1 MVGASRISRVI
12 ACLTAGAAFAV
23 AVQVAQAQQP
33 ARAPSGPPI
42 KIGLIAEL
50 TGALSFYGLE
60 TNRTAALLV
69 NQINA
74 SGGMLGRP
82 VELLARDSKTTV
94 ADAVRHARDL
104 LFTENVDFLMHS
116 INSGE
121 CIALG
126 NAAKQA
132 KKILL
137 SNCANDDFT
146 GKDGNE
152 YVFRLPNIT
161 TRTQGYAAAEYAFA
175 NFKSRGNRYYTIASD
190 FAFGRLVVAA
200 FKERTLALNP
210 KAQFIGEAW
219 PKINQDSYTS
229 FITALVE
236 AKPDVVFFAWG
247 IGIPFWQQSGPYE
260 LPKKFAMV
268 SSYWGGADEM
278 RVLPRESVPVGAVL
292 GGFPWYAIKNAVNT
306 GFVEAYN
313 KAYGKPPPTPA
324 YFEHVSMQALRLAVE
339 KAKTIETQAV
349 IKALEG
355 MQFESIVGPV
365 TIRPFEHQG
374 TTPHWTGKAAWDE
387 SRKMGVLSEIIQL
400 PTDKFL
406 RSEDEIRKLRPK

>member
-1 MVGASRISRVI
+1 M
-12 ACLTAGAAFAV
+12 
-23 AVQVAQAQQP
+23 AQQP
-33 ARAPSGPPI
+33 AKPPSGTPI

-50 TGALSFYGLE
+50 TGALSFYGIE
-60 TNRTAALLV
+60 TQRTATLLV
-69 NQINA
+69 KQMNA
-74 SGGMLGRP
+74 SGGLLGRP
-82 VELLARDSKTTV
+82 VELIVRDSKTTV
-94 ADAVRHARDL
+94 NDAVRQARDL

-116 INSGE
+116 INSAE
-121 CIALG
+121 CIAVG
-126 NAAKQA
+126 NVAKQA

-161 TRTQGYAAAEYAFA
+161 TRTQGYAAAEYAYA
-175 NFKSRGNRYYTIASD
+175 NFKNRGNRYYTIASD
-190 FAFGRLVVAA
+190 FAFGRLATAA
-200 FKERTLALNP
+200 FKERTLQLNP
-210 KAQFIGEAW
+210 KAQFISEAW
-219 PKINQDSYTS
+219 PKVNEESYAS
-229 FITALVE
+229 FITAMIE
-236 AKPDVVFFAWG
+236 AKPDVVFFAFG

-278 RVLPRESVPVGAVL
+278 RVLPKESVPTGAVL
-292 GGFPWYAIKNAVNT
+292 GGFPYYAIKSPLNKP
-306 GFVEAYN
+306 FVDAYI
-313 KAYGKPPPTPA
+313 KDYGKAPPTPA
-324 YFEHVSMQALRLAVE
+324 YFEHVSMQALRLGVE

-349 IKALEG
+349 IKALQG

-387 SRKMGVLSEIIQL
+387 SRKMGVLTDIIQL

-406 RSEDEIRKLRPK
+406 RSEAEIKKLRQ